1 MENNELQHHG
11 IKGQKWGIRRTPA
24 QLGHRTATKKIRTVS
39 RFAEIKKK
47 REAKAEEKK
56 LKKELKKANDSVHK
70 KPLNEMSDDD
80 LMAAIRRSQLENQ
93 YRALNP
99 DPVKES
105 KGKRFVKSLG
115 RDVIAPAAKNAGR
128 QFLENALKKA
138 GENLLKD
145 TVDPDS
151 LSALEEEWKKL
162 DYKKKIS
169 DLKNPKNDEDEGA
182 RLKKEYQKLHYE
194 NEIAKEK
201 ATRDAR
207 NNSGKTYS
215 DADSNSGDSGNDSS
229 GKSDRKSSNTS
240 DNTVYTGEVF
250 GEGTS
255 RKSSSEKT
263 SKKSNTRSDT
273 IYDAEWRDVSD
284 ISDSDTSS
292 GRSYTNNL
300 LISGSSSTA
309 LVPARIDAGQ
319 SYVYDLIERR

>member
-11 IKGQKWGIRRTPA
+11 VKGQKWGVRRTPA
-24 QLGHRTATKKIRTVS
+24 QLGHQITTAKKRTAS

-80 LMAAIRRSQLENQ
+80 LMTAIRRSQLENQ

-138 GENLLKD
+138 GDNLLKD

-151 LSALEEEWKKL
+151 LSALEKEWKKL

-169 DLKNPKNDEDEGA
+169 DLKNPKNDEDEGD
-182 RLKKEYQKLHYE
+182 RLKKEWTKLHYE

-201 ATRDAR
+201 AARDAR
-207 NNSGKTYS
+207 NNSSKTDS
-215 DADSNSGDSGNDSS
+215 HADSNNGDSTKDSS
-229 GKSDRKSSNTS
+229 RKSSNTS

-255 RKSSSEKT
+255 RKSSSN
-263 SKKSNTRSDT
+263 KKSNTRSDT

-284 ISDSDTSS
+284 ISDSDTYS
-292 GRSYTNNL
+292 GRNYTNNL
-300 LISGSSSTA
+300 LSSGSSSTA